1 VSLDP
6 SGAGDASRELGAA
19 LAEELRAVL
28 RAVNEQHIDDDRL
41 ADALAQA
48 RRLREVLDGPRRPRW
63 YEVGLIDGRSTN
75 DTRNRFGDHSL
86 FRGELNAIAPPLRY
100 GVVERDGRRIV
111 EGTVRCSLLY
121 EGPPGGVHGGYV
133 AGLFD
138 DILGGSQQLLDGP
151 SGLTGVLTVRYRK
164 LTPLETDLRL
174 VAWIDHVAGRRIHA
188 KATCHAGDDL
198 TAEAEALF
206 VRVDMGEV
214 AAQAQRARDH

>member
-1 VSLDP
+1 MSVEP
-6 SGAGDASRELGAA
+6 SGAGDAGRELGLA

-28 RAVNEQHIDDDRL
+28 RAVNEQRL
-41 ADALAQA
+41 DEDHLAEALAHA
-48 RRLREVLDGPRRPRW
+48 RRLRDALDGPRRPRW
-63 YEVGLIDGRSTN
+63 YEVEEIDGRSTN
-75 DTRNRFGDHSL
+75 DTRNRFGEHSL
-86 FRGELNAIAPPLRY
+86 FRGTLSAVAPPLRY
-100 GVVERDGRRIV
+100 GVVERDGRRVV

-188 KATCHAGDDL
+188 KATCHAGDVL

-206 VRVDMGEV
+206 VRVDMGDV
-214 AAQAQRARDH
+214 AAKAVRAREG